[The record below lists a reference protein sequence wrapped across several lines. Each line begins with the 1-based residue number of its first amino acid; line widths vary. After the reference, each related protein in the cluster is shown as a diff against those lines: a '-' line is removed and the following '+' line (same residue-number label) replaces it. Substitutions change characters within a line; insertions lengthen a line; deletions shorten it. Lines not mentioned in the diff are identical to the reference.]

1 MQQSLALLATHVLVV
16 VAEHEA
22 HGGEEVA
29 LAGTIAADD
38 NVALGREGL
47 DLGLVLV
54 ALEALDGDLFDVAH
68 GGGAGAMCVSSGR
81 AGGGHI
87 AVGYGSRRRQGML
100 HGGRKC
106 FGRLPAIAQ
115 SSGRRGRAPTRLGRG
130 QACLVTSARP
140 LQR

>member
-1 MQQSLALLATHVLVV
+1 MQQSLALLAAHVLVV

-81 AGGGHI
+81 AGGGT
-87 AVGYGSRRRQGML
+87 YS
-100 HGGRKC
+100 GRVWV
-106 FGRLPAIAQ
+106 AA
-115 SSGRRGRAPTRLGRG
+115 SSGHAAWREKVFWPLARNRPVQWTTRTRTDATWAWASVL
-130 QACLVTSARP
+130 SH
-140 LQR
+140 